1 MLILIMPAGF
11 LNRKYFKDLFEKGLV
26 RFFWSKETA
35 TAICYSSNALGLK
48 FLSSIDVECTEII
61 EFGACYHSDDDA
73 GDADDV
79 HLYFVENDHAKLTN
93 TTRGANKSPVCR

>member
-35 TAICYSSNALGLK
+35 AAVCNSSNALGLK

-61 EFGACYHSDDDA
+61 EFGRELQIFTTILTDA
-73 GDADDV
+73 PTAPTIYGL
-79 HLYFVENDHAKLTN
+79 HLATVSLHEYIKFE
-93 TTRGANKSPVCR
+93 